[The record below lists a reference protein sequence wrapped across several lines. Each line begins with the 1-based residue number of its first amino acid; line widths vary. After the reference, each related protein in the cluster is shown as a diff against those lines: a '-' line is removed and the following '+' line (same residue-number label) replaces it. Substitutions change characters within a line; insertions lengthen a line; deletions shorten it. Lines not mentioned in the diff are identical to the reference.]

1 MSHAL
6 DSCGIII
13 CQYRIRTSD
22 RNVVSMCVPFFLE
35 ICISVKLRRIILNS
49 ENSIKRIFAQGIIG
63 RYDYDINFMTGD
75 SGMKAI
81 YSENGHGKTNLLKL
95 ISYITSGEDDGL
107 RRVFSI
113 PFKGVEIYSSNGRI
127 ALYREGHKLCKVVV
141 YNKKENVCL
150 SYDMSV
156 GDISSGP
163 EQVVDDEILNKYKE
177 ISACI
182 YRVAGNSVF
191 LGTNRLNNIDSSAPF
206 VSRIRRRPGIRS
218 VNAEDLEEDSSGV
231 IVDAAL
237 YELHNSLVRNAQ
249 RAAIMSRGRR
259 GVYSQITESM
269 LDKSKSTRRN
279 IKSSQAKKE
288 ILEKI
293 RDIDKIKEL
302 VDKYKLIN
310 FEEFNS
316 INETIDKA
324 RRNDG
329 QFRSLYYILMPY
341 FDSLE
346 DRINDLIPAAELI
359 ESFIDSINTLFS
371 GKEIRFSIQRGF
383 EIFSTN
389 ENILYS
395 DISDR
400 LIISPSMLS
409 SGEKHLMYLLSKVIV
424 SSTREDSLL
433 IIDEPE
439 ISLGMQWQRLFVKY
453 VQECLSDSNLQIIMA
468 THSPLIL
475 NDYDDDDVTVST
487 DLLSSAKGL

>member
-1 MSHAL
+1 M
-6 DSCGIII
+6 
-13 CQYRIRTSD
+13 
-22 RNVVSMCVPFFLE
+22 
-35 ICISVKLRRIILNS
+35 NS

-63 RYDYDINFMTGD
+63 RYDYDINFMAGD

-113 PFKGVEIYSSNGRI
+113 LFKGVEIYSSNGRI

-141 YNKKENVCL
+141 YNKKENVYL
-150 SYDMSV
+150 SYVMSV

-163 EQVVDDEILNKYKE
+163 GQVMDDEIINKYKE

-182 YRVAGNSVF
+182 NRVAGNSVF

-206 VSRIRRRPGIRS
+206 ISRIRRRPGIRNVS
-218 VNAEDLEEDSSGV
+218 ADALEEDSSGV

-237 YELHNSLVRNAQ
+237 YELNNSLIQNAQ
-249 RAAIMSRGRR
+249 RAAIMSKGRR

-269 LDKSKSTRRN
+269 LDKSKATRRN

-293 RDIDKIKEL
+293 RDIDRIKEP

-310 FEEFNS
+310 LEEFNS

-329 QFRSLYYILMPY
+329 QFRNLYYILMPY

-371 GKEIRFSIQRGF
+371 GKEIRYSIRRGF
-383 EIFSTN
+383 EIFAT
-389 ENILYS
+389 
-395 DISDR
+395 DISESFEDNGGGR
-400 LIISPSMLS
+400 EDIKPSMLS
-409 SGEKHLMYLLSKVIV
+409 SGEKHLIFLLSKVIV
-424 SSTREDSLL
+424 SATREDSLL

-439 ISLGMQWQRLFVKY
+439 ISLGIQWQRLLVDYIKD
-453 VQECLSDSNLQIIMA
+453 CTDGSNLQIIMA

-475 NDYDDDDVTVST
+475 SDYNDIDVTISKNI
-487 DLLSSAKGL
+487 LNR